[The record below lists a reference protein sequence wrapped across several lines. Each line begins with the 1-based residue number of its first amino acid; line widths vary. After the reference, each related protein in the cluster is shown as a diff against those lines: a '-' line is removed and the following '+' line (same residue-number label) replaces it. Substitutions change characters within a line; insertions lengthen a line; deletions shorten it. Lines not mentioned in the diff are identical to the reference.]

1 MHARGARSS
10 VDSSGM
16 RRPRGRLWLAV
27 WMVFALA
34 MMVWVVA
41 RQTAAVVSAAQL
53 DSLRDERSVLDA
65 RRLELLGEI
74 RRRESREVLEPIA
87 AGLGLRPS
95 ADTDLVII
103 SAPDS
108 TEDRR

>member
-1 MHARGARSS
+1 MHGRGARRSA
-10 VDSSGM
+10 DSSGM
-16 RRPRGRLWLAV
+16 RRPRGRLWLAL
-27 WMVFALA
+27 WMVFALL

-53 DSLRDERSVLDA
+53 DRVREERSVLDA
-65 RRLELLGEI
+65 RRIELLGEI

-87 AGLGLRPS
+87 AALGLRPS
-95 ADTDLVII
+95 ADTDIVII